1 MYQESNVLSMK
12 NNIPRLVYITVGDPV
27 LRMCPLQWCPWH
39 TASPSFGIQSLWTM
53 DLHMVQTSMINKY
66 IKFKQYSVLYV
77 TSMCFTSKIKP
88 KEQICILCFLFGQL
102 ILQRD
107 FGTLDFRNLFLQLRL
122 SLLGLWKHSFGLLVL
137 LSQFFEVLQLQPSF
151 CIVVLCALLQ
161 SSTQT
166 LYLVFV
172 ALQFL
177 LGTQLAVEGN
187 RGAAICTALHYLKW
201 MLNLLWA
208 ILYSDSQ
215 VYLSLICIKHNVY
228 NMKTDSVIL
237 RWRHI

>member
-1 MYQESNVLSMK
+1 MPNKSSKTQSQHFIIRWNAVDVNGCVSVPSN
-12 NNIPRLVYITVGDPV
+12 ITSV
-27 LRMCPLQWCPWH
+27 LRCLWGAICFHPLQI
-39 TASPSFGIQSLWTM
+39 FL
-53 DLHMVQTSMINKY
+53 QTG
-66 IKFKQYSVLYV
+66 
-77 TSMCFTSKIKP
+77 
-88 KEQICILCFLFGQL
+88 ILCFLFGQL

-151 CIVVLCALLQ
+151 CIFVFCALLQ
-161 SSTQT
+161 SSIQT

-187 RGAAICTALHYLKW
+187 RRAAICTALRYLDW
-201 MLNLLWA
+201 ILGLLCST
-208 ILYSDSQ
+208 LTRKC
-215 VYLSLICIKHNVY
+215 IC
-228 NMKTDSVIL
+228 
-237 RWRHI
+237 R